1 MEFPL
6 VIAKQTGWGVA
17 MMNRYRCMAIMMFLL
32 SLLSVCPSVW
42 AEMRTF
48 AAEGEYVMGEGE
60 TMEVAG
66 EKARKNAIRAAAE
79 EAGAFIRS
87 FTKVQN
93 LVLQEDVIEVVANHA
108 MKVTVLDEQTD
119 LVGKKSV
126 RFRTRIR
133 ATISSTEIEANI
145 KKAQEDRTVVD
156 AHRKLQEDYARLARE
171 TEDLKKKLQDASAG
185 ERKDILVKIGT
196 EEIRFKA
203 NVLYEKG
210 TRLFTETD
218 DLNGADEA
226 LTQSII
232 LNPGF
237 AQAYALRAQVRGAR
251 DWQKLDPALAD
262 MERAIALEP
271 KNAEF
276 YMKRAQIHRGWHRTG
291 CERNNRT
298 TCDRVFAD
306 MDRAIALEPEN
317 AWFHYYKG
325 DLLAELERFDEAVA
339 EVDQALRINSGTF
352 TSGYGVVTAYMKRAQ
367 VQREK
372 GNIAAAIID
381 LDKAVRISDTSQF
394 FTVENRRI
402 METLKKVYQGE
413 GMGGTVDEQRRVR
426 ILAAFGIPQTSA
438 DKEFPALHKMIEDS
452 MVKLVLVVETY
463 TMRADL
469 HLEMEQ
475 YAKAKKDMRMACRWD
490 TLTPNPFDRVAL
502 CQSQRLEKDLEQTYS
517 PAGRWLKRGQRI
529 AQEWFFGG
537 DAKRKPE
544 TIRKALDAY
553 GKAIALDPRYAEAW
567 EARCDLLPKSEENPW
582 NNKHLRERIIA
593 DCSQALRLN
602 GNLLLARMDLAE
614 AYRHMGQKEKAL
626 EEYGKVLQAHPEAGG
641 AKEWRITLL
650 HELGRLPE
658 AIIEVDVY
666 LRQNPNDDGMLREKA
681 GLCAEA
687 GRLPEA
693 LQAWEAY
700 LRFWTALDQRT
711 KGPGETESEQTS
723 NARENIRLLKEKIQA
738 LVEKKSCK
746 K

>member
-1 MEFPL
+1 
-6 VIAKQTGWGVA
+6 
-17 MMNRYRCMAIMMFLL
+17 MNRNRCMAIGMILL

-48 AAEGEYVMGEGE
+48 TAEGEYVMGEGE

-79 EAGAFIRS
+79 EAGAFVKS
-87 FTKVQN
+87 YSKVQN

-108 MKVTVLDEQTD
+108 MKVNVLDEQTE

-133 ATISSTEIEANI
+133 ATISSAEVEANI
-145 KKAQEDRTVVD
+145 KKAQTDRTAVD

-171 TEDLKKKLQDASAG
+171 TEELKKKLQDASAG
-185 ERKDILVKIGT
+185 DRKDILVKIGT
-196 EEIRFKA
+196 EEVRFKA

-210 TRLFTETD
+210 ARLFAETD

-226 LTQSII
+226 LTQSIT
-232 LNPGF
+232 LNPEF
-237 AQAYALRAQVRGAR
+237 AQAYALRAQVRTAR

-271 KNAEF
+271 
-276 YMKRAQIHRGWHRTG
+276 G
-291 CERNNRT
+291 
-298 TCDRVFAD
+298 
-306 MDRAIALEPEN
+306 N

-325 DLLAELERFDEAVA
+325 DLLADLERFDEAVA
-339 EVDQALRINSGTF
+339 EVDKALRSGSGTF
-352 TSGYGVVTAYMKRAQ
+352 TSGVVIAYMKRAQ

-381 LDKAVRISDTSQF
+381 LDKAVRIADTPQF

-402 METLKKVYQGE
+402 METVKKVYQGV
-413 GMGGTVDEQRRVR
+413 GMGGTANERMRAR
-426 ILAAFGIPQTSA
+426 ILEAFGMPQALA
-438 DKEFPALHKMIEDS
+438 DQEFPALNKKIEDS
-452 MVKLVLVVETY
+452 MVKLALVVETY

-469 HLEMEQ
+469 RLEVEQ
-475 YAKAKKDMRMACRWD
+475 YAAAREDMRMACRWD
-490 TLTPNPFDRVAL
+490 VLTLSPSDQKAL
-502 CQSQRLEKDLEQTYS
+502 CQSKSIEKDLARNYS
-517 PAGRWLKRGQRI
+517 PGGRWLKRGQRI
-529 AQEWFFGG
+529 AQEWFYGG

-544 TIRKALDAY
+544 ALRQALDAY
-553 GKAIALDPRYAEAW
+553 GKAIALDSQYAEAW
-567 EARCDLLPKSEENPW
+567 EARCDLLPKSEENHW
-582 NNKHLRERIIA
+582 NNKRLLDRIIA

-602 GNLLLARMDLAE
+602 GNLFLARMDLAE

-626 EEYGKVLQAHPEAGG
+626 EEYWKVLQVHPEAGG

-650 HELGRLPE
+650 RELGRLPE
-658 AIIEVDVY
+658 AIKEVDVY

-700 LRFWTALDQRT
+700 LRIWTALDQRT
-711 KGPGETESEQTS
+711 KGPGEAESEQAR
-723 NARENIRLLKEKIQA
+723 NAKENIRLLKEKIH
-738 LVEKKSCK
+738 
-746 K
+746 

>member
-1 MEFPL
+1 
-6 VIAKQTGWGVA
+6 
-17 MMNRYRCMAIMMFLL
+17 MNRHRCMAIGMILL

-42 AEMRTF
+42 AETRTLT
-48 AAEGEYVMGEGE
+48 AEGEYVMGEGE

-79 EAGAFIRS
+79 EAGAFVKS
-87 FTKVQN
+87 YSKVQN

-108 MKVTVLDEQTD
+108 MKVNVLDEQTE

-133 ATISSTEIEANI
+133 ATISSAEVEANI
-145 KKAQEDRTVVD
+145 KKAQADRTVVD

-171 TEDLKKKLQDASAG
+171 TEELKKKLQDASAG
-185 ERKDILVKIGT
+185 DRKDILVKIGT
-196 EEIRFKA
+196 EEVRFKA

-210 TRLFTETD
+210 VRLFTETD
-218 DLNGADEA
+218 DLNVADEA
-226 LTQSII
+226 LTQSIT

-276 YMKRAQIHRGWHRTG
+276 YMKRAQIHRGWYKTG
-291 CERNNRT
+291 CGRDNRT

-339 EVDQALRINSGTF
+339 EVDQAIRIDRGTF
-352 TSGYGVVTAYMKRAQ
+352 TSGYGIVAAYMKRAQ
-367 VQREK
+367 MQREK
-372 GNIAAAIID
+372 GKIAAALID
-381 LDKAVRISDTSQF
+381 LDKAVRLADTPRF
-394 FTVENRRI
+394 FTAENRRI
-402 METLKKVYQGE
+402 METLKGVYQGE
-413 GMGGTVDEQRRVR
+413 GMGGPVDEQRRVR
-426 ILAAFGIPQTSA
+426 ILATFGIPQASA
-438 DKEFPALHKMIEDS
+438 DKEFPALHKKIEDS
-452 MVKLVLVVETY
+452 MVKLLLVVETY

-469 HLEMEQ
+469 RLEVEQ
-475 YAKAKKDMRMACRWD
+475 YAAAREDMRMACRWD
-490 TLTPNPFDRVAL
+490 TLTPSPFDRVAL
-502 CQSQRLEKDLEQTYS
+502 CQSKRLEKDLEQNYS

-529 AQEWFFGG
+529 TQEWLSGG

-544 TIRKALDAY
+544 TIRQALDAY
-553 GKAIALDPRYAEAW
+553 GKAIALDPQYAEAW
-567 EARCDLLPKSEENPW
+567 EARCDLLPKSEENHW
-582 NNKHLRERIIA
+582 NNKRLLDRIIA

-602 GNLLLARMDLAE
+602 GKLFLARMDLAE
-614 AYRHMGQKEKAL
+614 AYRHMGNKDKSL
-626 EEYGKVLQAHPEAGG
+626 EEYGRVLQMHPEAGG
-641 AKEWRITLL
+641 AKQWRITLL
-650 HELGRLPE
+650 RELGRLPE
-658 AIIEVDVY
+658 AIEEVDVY

-700 LRFWTALDQRT
+700 LRIWTALDQRT
-711 KGPGETESEQTS
+711 KGPGEAESEQAR
-723 NARENIRLLKEKIQA
+723 NAKENIRLLKEKIH
-738 LVEKKSCK
+738 
-746 K
+746 

>member
-1 MEFPL
+1 
-6 VIAKQTGWGVA
+6 
-17 MMNRYRCMAIMMFLL
+17 MNRNRCMAIGMILL

-42 AEMRTF
+42 AETRTLT
-48 AAEGEYVMGEGE
+48 AEGEYVMGEGE

-79 EAGAFIRS
+79 EAGAFVKS
-87 FTKVQN
+87 YSKVQN

-108 MKVTVLDEQTD
+108 MKVNVLDEQTE

-133 ATISSTEIEANI
+133 ATISSAEVEANI
-145 KKAQEDRTVVD
+145 KKAQADRTVVD

-171 TEDLKKKLQDASAG
+171 TEELKKKLQDASAG
-185 ERKDILVKIGT
+185 DRKDILVKIGT
-196 EEIRFKA
+196 EEVRFKA

-210 TRLFTETD
+210 VRLFTETD

-226 LTQSII
+226 LTQSIT

-237 AQAYALRAQVRGAR
+237 AQAYALRAQVRAAR
-251 DWQKLDPALAD
+251 DRQKLDPALAD
-262 MERAIALEP
+262 MDRAIALEP

-276 YMKRAQIHRGWHRTG
+276 YMKRAQIHRGWYKTG
-291 CERNNRT
+291 CGRDTRT

-306 MDRAIALEPEN
+306 MDRAIALEPGN

-325 DLLAELERFDEAVA
+325 DLLADIERFDEAVA
-339 EVDQALRINSGTF
+339 EVDKALRIGSGTF
-352 TSGYGVVTAYMKRAQ
+352 TSGYGVVIAYMKRAQ

-381 LDKAVRISDTSQF
+381 LDKAVRIADTPQF

-402 METLKKVYQGE
+402 METVKKVYQGV
-413 GMGGTVDEQRRVR
+413 GMGGTANERMRAR
-426 ILAAFGIPQTSA
+426 ILEAFGIPQALA
-438 DKEFPALHKMIEDS
+438 DQEFPALNKKIEDS
-452 MVKLVLVVETY
+452 MVKLALVVETY

-469 HLEMEQ
+469 RLEVEQ
-475 YAKAKKDMRMACRWD
+475 YAAAREDMRMACRWD
-490 TLTPNPFDRVAL
+490 VLTLSPSDQKAL
-502 CQSQRLEKDLEQTYS
+502 CQSKSLETDLAQNYS

-529 AQEWFFGG
+529 AQEWFSGG

-544 TIRKALDAY
+544 TIRQALDAY
-553 GKAIALDPRYAEAW
+553 GKAIALDPQYAEAW
-567 EARCDLLPKSEENPW
+567 EARCDLLPKSEENHW
-582 NNKHLRERIIA
+582 NNKRLLDRIIA

-602 GNLLLARMDLAE
+602 GNLFLARMDLAE

-626 EEYGKVLQAHPEAGG
+626 EEYWKVLQVHPEAGG

-650 HELGRLPE
+650 RELGRLPE
-658 AIIEVDVY
+658 AIKEVDVY

-700 LRFWTALDQRT
+700 LRIWTALDQRT
-711 KGPGETESEQTS
+711 KGPGEAESEQAR
-723 NARENIRLLKEKIQA
+723 NAKENIRLLKEKIH
-738 LVEKKSCK
+738 
-746 K
+746 